1 MKHVA
6 LTLFALAAIAATGSQ
21 TPARAQGK
29 TYPSYYGST
38 PSAAYYPMRNWYD
51 QDTYMN
57 PNPFPEYRP
66 HLYEDRVYSSST
78 SYPLSVFP
86 PPPAA
91 PYGFNRYYASEPT
104 MGYFYEGPF
113 VYSHYDRVGRMAF
126 RYGWW

>member
-1 MKHVA
+1 MRHVA
-6 LTLFALAAIAATGSQ
+6 LTLLAVAAIAACSGTG
-21 TPARAQGK
+21 AHAQGK

-66 HLYEDRVYSSST
+66 HLYEERAYSA
-78 SYPLSVFP
+78 SYPPSVFP
-86 PPPAA
+86 APPAR

-104 MGYFYEGPF
+104 MGYYYEGPF
-113 VYSHYDRVGRMAF
+113 VYGHYDRSGRMAF